1 MADFNGNNVTISG
14 SLIVSGST
22 GGGSVLEVP
31 YWDYESVLIG
41 SYPPAGALMAIE
53 NLAEG
58 TQLFYSD
65 GSAFWLVEIT

>member
-31 YWDYESVLIG
+31 YWDFGSVFIG

-53 NLAEG
+53 NLTGG

-65 GSAFWLVEIT
+65 GSAFWLVELT

>member
-1 MADFNGNNVTISG
+1 MADFQGNDVAISG

-31 YWDYESVLIG
+31 FWDYSQVLIG
-41 SYPPAGALMAIE
+41 TYPPAGALMAIE
-53 NLAEG
+53 NLAAG

-65 GSAFWLVEIT
+65 GSAFWLVELT